1 MTKEER
7 GNDLWC
13 RKQASAGLAL
23 LTQVARLTDPDA
35 LPAPLGELDLDK
47 EIARSEAEARKI
59 LERLNL
65 HH

>member
-23 LTQVARLTDPDA
+23 LTQVIRLTEPDS
-35 LPAPLGELDLDK
+35 LPAPLSEPDLDK
-47 EIARSEAEARKI
+47 EIARAEEQARKI